1 MVYFDILGDHPIYD
15 LWLGKNVFAQLA
27 QNELKRHR
35 SLDEDLL
42 SHWRSSLDSTFGS
55 GSKEVLFQKIGGKVM
70 F

>member
-35 SLDEDLL
+35 SLDEGLL
-42 SHWRSSLDSTFGS
+42 SHWRSSFDSTFGS

>member
-1 MVYFDILGDHPIYD
+1 MKTGATILD
-15 LWLGKNVFAQLA
+15 LWLGKIFFAQLA

-42 SHWRSSLDSTFGS
+42 SHWRNSLDSTFGS

>member
-55 GSKEVLFQKIGGKVM
+55 GSNEVLFQKIGGKVM

>member
-15 LWLGKNVFAQLA
+15 LWLGKNVFTQLA